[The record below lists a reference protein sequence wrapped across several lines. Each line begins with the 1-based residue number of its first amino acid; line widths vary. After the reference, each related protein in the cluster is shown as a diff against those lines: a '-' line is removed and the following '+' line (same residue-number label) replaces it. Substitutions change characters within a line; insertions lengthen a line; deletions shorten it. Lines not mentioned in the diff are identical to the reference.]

1 MAVNIY
7 YADIGRLLTVPGEY
21 EKLMEHLSDERCS
34 KTLKIKHLEGKCR
47 SVGAGLL
54 LDKALSAYGLR
65 EKDMVYTY
73 GKSGKPAFAGHPDLF
88 FNLSHSGS
96 RVMCILADVPVGCD
110 VEKIGKANPKI
121 AKRFFTENENME
133 LDAAGSIGEQ
143 QYRELFYSYW
153 TLKESFVKCTG
164 QGLGCPFGSF
174 SFTKEGNSYKI
185 KDRPRY
191 KFITFSDEE
200 RIGSAQSRYAYA
212 VCLESKSI
220 PKYSVEY
227 IDIWS

>member
-7 YADIGRLLTVPGEY
+7 YADISRLLRSPGEY

-34 KTLKIKHLEGKCR
+34 KTLKIKHLEGRCR

-54 LDKALSAYGLR
+54 LDKALSEYGLR

-73 GKSGKPAFAGHPDLF
+73 GKNGKPVFAGHPDLF

-121 AKRFFTENENME
+121 AKRFFTEPENVE
-133 LDAAGSIGEQ
+133 LDAVGSSDEQ
-143 QYRELFYSYW
+143 QYRELFFSYW

-164 QGLGCPFGSF
+164 QGLGCPFCSF
-174 SFTKEGNSYKI
+174 SFTKDRNTYKI
-185 KDRPRY
+185 KNRPKY
-191 KFITFSDEE
+191 KFITFSDVEK
-200 RIGSAQSRYAYA
+200 IGDSQARYAYA
-212 VCLESKSI
+212 VCLEAKSI
-220 PKYSVEY
+220 PNYSVEY